1 MLIFLISN
9 DLDYNQIIAKWII
22 SHKVI
27 CNIQDCPICTNIVE
41 TFGKIIPSKV
51 NIQKFFT
58 FVVDVIDKEIAK
70 GNLKLTPEEK
80 IYLDI
85 IRLYNMQFRNETQRL
100 KYYLASYQAILKYR
114 ASNTTI
120 YYNILVMFERNMEDN
135 EEFNKIY
142 DGFKVSED
150 AFVLYNKFFD
160 DIDNFMRYQN
170 KNPGNIIKISDKLYQ
185 FAKNKL
191 ILNLIKNSSTMTYEN
206 LILRYVFENVAAK
219 SLKGNYE
226 FLDLT
231 NYDDY
236 LDYHFKNDNFL
247 LIHYGLV
254 AKDCTII
261 KSSSDFR
268 RYLNF
273 CLDSL
278 FPKALRQFGKE
289 RFITSINTNDFR
301 DDLNIFEY
309 VVTNLKNMG
318 TGYIESFFMKYVMFP
333 SIDSGEVL
341 INGHFLLGSKEA
353 IIFKKIEGK
362 KEILV
367 SFSENFGKVIK
378 IDPEIVANLSAAQKF
393 FTYDGLFNKISTES
407 KKISNQGNVNRQNS
421 KKTIKT
427 LESMDEDDYNAL
439 SLDQQLKRDRLIA
452 AEKQKKMERESEMT
466 ATLHYKHYLTTLQ
479 DYFVDNNDIKNKD
492 KIIEELKTNKQ
503 QK

>member
-1 MLIFLISN
+1 
-9 DLDYNQIIAKWII
+9 
-22 SHKVI
+22 
-27 CNIQDCPICTNIVE
+27 
-41 TFGKIIPSKV
+41 
-51 NIQKFFT
+51 
-58 FVVDVIDKEIAK
+58 
-70 GNLKLTPEEK
+70 
-80 IYLDI
+80 
-85 IRLYNMQFRNETQRL
+85 MQFRNETQRL

-150 AFVLYNKFFD
+150 AFILYNKFFD

-191 ILNLIKNSSTMTYEN
+191 ILNLIKNSSSMTYEN

-393 FTYDGLFNKISTES
+393 FTYDGLFNKISSYLDE
-407 KKISNQGNVNRQNS
+407 KKNLKDKEIMKNL
-421 KKTIKT
+421 IF
-427 LESMDEDDYNAL
+427 
-439 SLDQQLKRDRLIA
+439 QLK
-452 AEKQKKMERESEMT
+452 Q
-466 ATLHYKHYLTTLQ
+466 
-479 DYFVDNNDIKNKD
+479 
-492 KIIEELKTNKQ
+492 
-503 QK
+503 